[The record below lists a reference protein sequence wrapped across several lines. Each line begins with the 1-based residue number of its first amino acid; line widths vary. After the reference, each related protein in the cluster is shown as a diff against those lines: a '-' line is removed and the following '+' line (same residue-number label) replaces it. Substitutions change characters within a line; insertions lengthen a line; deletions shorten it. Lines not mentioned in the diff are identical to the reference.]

1 MAGISL
7 CTEHLICHDSATD
20 GYWLPPRLG
29 CRTRRCSDQGA
40 DWRFLFSGRSPSRG
54 VAGSSGSSIR
64 RCPAGAA
71 SVRVPPPSLVF
82 VGAARP
88 RLPVALTCSSPMAS
102 GAGRLSATCA
112 SPSGGCLL
120 GRPGH
125 RRLDRL
131 FLAVELHGLFVRA
144 GRDSF
149 AGRPRRRRFLL
160 PCGNLCLGSAAPFA
174 VRELLTWCFPTIF
187 IFAFAAFAFGVKSKK
202 NRP

>member
-20 GYWLPPRLG
+20 GHRLPPRLG

-40 DWRFLFSGRSPSRG
+40 DWRFPFSGRSPSRG

-64 RCPAGAA
+64 RCPAGAV

-131 FLAVELHGLFVRA
+131 FLAVELHGSSYVPDVTPLPDARGAGTFSRPAEIRA
-144 GRDSF
+144 LG
-149 AGRPRRRRFLL
+149 RRRPSL
-160 PCGNLCLGSAAPFA
+160 CGSF
-174 VRELLTWCFPTIF
+174 
-187 IFAFAAFAFGVKSKK
+187 
-202 NRP
+202 